1 MGEQE
6 TSSVKS
12 PKDDFK
18 NKLIHEEI
26 VWIDYAVQQAQLA
39 QKTIQDSLD
48 SAISFTKS
56 RFNQIRDTSAAHLSV
71 TADYLEELKSDYN
84 AYENLAFG
92 KIKDGI
98 LVAASNPLLTSGV
111 VLASGLIISKKPRRA
126 LYYKSVRLFSSEET
140 LFSKAEAKVN
150 RLKESIDSLKKE
162 SEALE
167 KGALQAEEEMKR
179 GRKKLRQ
186 AGNQIQG
193 VTRTAY
199 KIEREAAGLKYILKE
214 LPRREASQFRSEVS
228 KLGSEAKRERQALS
242 KKVTKISNYGISV

>member
-1 MGEQE
+1 MGE
-6 TSSVKS
+6 SSSAES
-12 PKDDFK
+12 PKNDFK
-18 NKLIHEEI
+18 TKLINEEI
-26 VWIDYAVQQAQLA
+26 VWIDYAVQRAQIA
-39 QKTIQDSLD
+39 QNTVQNALD
-48 SAISFTKS
+48 SAISITRS
-56 RFNQIRDTSAAHLSV
+56 RFHQIRDTGAAHLSL
-71 TADYLEELKSDYN
+71 TADYLEDVKTDYK
-84 AYENLAFG
+84 AYEDLAFG
-92 KIKDGI
+92 KIKDG
-98 LVAASNPLLTSGV
+98 LLFAASNPLLTSGV

-126 LYYKSVRLFSSEET
+126 LYYKSMRLFSSEET
-140 LFSKAEAKVN
+140 LFSRAEAKVN

-199 KIEREAAGLKYILKE
+199 KIEREAAGLKDILKE

-242 KKVTKISNYGISV
+242 KKVAKISNYGISV

>member
-1 MGEQE
+1 MGEE
-6 TSSVKS
+6 TSSEKS
-12 PKDDFK
+12 SKDDFK
-18 NKLIHEEI
+18 TKLIHEEI
-26 VWIDYAVQQAQLA
+26 VWIDYAVQQAQIA

-48 SAISFTKS
+48 SAISLAQS

-71 TADYLEELKSDYN
+71 TADYLEELKSEYN

-98 LVAASNPLLTSGV
+98 LLAAANPLLTSGV

-126 LYYKSVRLFSSEET
+126 LYYKSMRFFSSEET

-199 KIEREAAGLKYILKE
+199 KIEREAAGLKDILKE
-214 LPRREASQFRSEVS
+214 LPRREASRFRSEVS
-228 KLGSEAKRERQALS
+228 KLGTEAKRERQALS